1 MAAGFN
7 YKQAPT
13 VNIRELARQ
22 ELNKRGSSGVNLID
36 NADGYVLPL
45 TPLKVDLEKLEAEI
59 CVRVRLTGTNT
70 VKYLNGLKVGMFLG
84 NGETAKQV
92 TGIKEISGG
101 YELEGV
107 SGKAGDVM
115 FEVESAEGKEP
126 KTLPTHLNYATAP
139 IKDNETLTI
148 LYGAEEIMEHKLFA
162 PLTEADKEALGD
174 RFYFIY

>member
-1 MAAGFN
+1 MLF
-7 YKQAPT
+7 
-13 VNIRELARQ
+13 R
-22 ELNKRGSSGVNLID
+22 S
-36 NADGYVLPL
+36 PL

-59 CVRVRLTGTNT
+59 CVRVRLSDTNK
-70 VKYLNGLKVGMFLG
+70 VQYLNGLEVGMYLSDG
-84 NGETAKQV
+84 KTAAQV
-92 TGIKEISGG
+92 TGIKEVDGG
-101 YELEGV
+101 YELEGIT
-107 SGKAGDVM
+107 GKAGDVM

>member
-7 YKQAPT
+7 YKQAPQ

-22 ELNKRGSSGVNLID
+22 ELNKRGSSGVNLIN
-36 NADGYVLPL
+36 NAEGYILPL

-59 CVRVRLTGTNT
+59 CVRVRLSDTDK
-70 VKYLNGLKVGMFLG
+70 VQYLNGLEVGMYLSDG
-84 NGETAKQV
+84 KTAAQV
-92 TGIKEISGG
+92 TGIKEVDGG
-101 YELEGV
+101 YELEGIT
-107 SGKAGDVM
+107 GKAGDVM
-115 FEVESAEGKEP
+115 FEVEGAEETEP
-126 KTLPTHLNYATAP
+126 KVLPTHLNYATSL

-162 PLTEADKEALGD
+162 PLTEADKEALGA

>member
-22 ELNKRGSSGVNLID
+22 ELNKRGSSGVNLKD
-36 NADGYVLPL
+36 NADGYILPL
-45 TPLKVDLEKLEAEI
+45 TPLKVDLEKLEAKI
-59 CVRVRLTGTNT
+59 CVRVRLSDTNK
-70 VKYLNGLKVGMFLG
+70 VQYLNGLEVGMYLSDG
-84 NGETAKQV
+84 KTAAQV
-92 TGIKEISGG
+92 TGIKEVDGG
-101 YELEGV
+101 YELEGIT
-107 SGKAGDVM
+107 GKAGDVM
-115 FEVESAEGKEP
+115 FEVESAEGREP